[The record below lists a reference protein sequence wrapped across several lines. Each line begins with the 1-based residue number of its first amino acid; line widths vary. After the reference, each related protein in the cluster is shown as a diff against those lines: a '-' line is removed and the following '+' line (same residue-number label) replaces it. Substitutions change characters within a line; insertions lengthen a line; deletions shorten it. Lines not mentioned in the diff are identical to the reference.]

1 MLSLVPSLVDRDA
14 RMATLRERKP
24 GVWEVRVFVGN
35 DERGR
40 PRQVSR
46 TVRGTKRAA
55 QRAAAQL
62 TVARP
67 AASDGRTVAD
77 VLDAWIEMHTPTWAA
92 STVRDQTSRASLV
105 KADNLARTPLGRL
118 AVVDVDRWHT
128 RLRAAGVGESSL
140 RNQHLVLRA
149 ALSQAARWGWVAT
162 NVAALAT
169 LGRRT
174 TKPPAAMTA
183 ADVRAVIAAGEALD
197 PAAGLAFR
205 LAAITGARR
214 SELCALVWGD
224 VNSDRLT
231 IDSSIAI
238 EREGSINDK
247 RKPALTDGATKTAN
261 QRTVRLDPR
270 TMAAIEVLRVE
281 REKWGPWMLNPGERP
296 LNPERMTRWWSLAR
310 RDAGI
315 GSHWRLHDLRHWSAT
330 EAIGRGHDIRTVAG
344 RLGHANPAMT
354 LRTYAHAIDGADAG
368 VAATLAESLDGQT

>member
-1 MLSLVPSLVDRDA
+1 
-14 RMATLRERKP
+14 MATFRERSP
-24 GVWEVRVFVGN
+24 GVWEVRVFVGR
-35 DERGR
+35 DPRGK
-40 PRQVSR
+40 PVQVSR

-55 QRAAAQL
+55 QKVAASL
-62 TVARP
+62 TVEPP
-67 AASDGRTVAD
+67 APEGNRTVAEA
-77 VLDAWIEMHTPTWAA
+77 LDEWLEVSGPTWAV
-92 STVRDQTSRASLV
+92 STLRDQTSRVSLV
-105 KADNLARTPLGRL
+105 KRDMIARMVIGRL
-118 AVVDVDRWHT
+118 TVVDVDRWHA
-128 RLRAAGVGESSL
+128 RLRSKGVGESSI
-140 RNQHLVLRA
+140 RNQHLVMRA
-149 ALSQAARWGWVAT
+149 SMSQAARWGWVAT
-162 NVAALAT
+162 NVVALAT
-169 LGRRT
+169 LGRRKT
-174 TKPPAAMTA
+174 QPRSAMTA
-183 ADVRAVIAAGEALD
+183 DDVRAVIAAGEALD

-214 SELCALVWGD
+214 SELCALVWSD
-224 VNSDRLT
+224 VNGDRLT

-270 TMAAIEVLRVE
+270 TMAAIQSLRVE

-315 GSHWRLHDLRHWSAT
+315 ASHWRLHDLRHWSAT

-354 LRTYAHAIDGADAG
+354 LRTYAHAMDGADAG
-368 VAATLAESLDGQT
+368 VAATLAESLDGEW